1 MVAASYLTP
10 TNFVFLT
17 LNNMNEKMALLMSPW
32 WCGTGVLGAPS
43 YLAPCVKPKLWRIR
57 TVLTKLSPSAQKVMN
72 AYKQRTLATKRS
84 TAVIGVLQEIVNQ
97 LETLKPPTSLQRT
110 EEKLCHSI
118 GVNECGA
125 HILNIIIEL
134 CDSND

>member
-1 MVAASYLTP
+1 M
-10 TNFVFLT
+10 
-17 LNNMNEKMALLMSPW
+17 
-32 WCGTGVLGAPS
+32 
-43 YLAPCVKPKLWRIR
+43 
-57 TVLTKLSPSAQKVMN
+57 TKLSPSAQKVMN

-97 LETLKPPTSLQRT
+97 LDVVKPPTSLETNEQ
-110 EEKLCHSI
+110 KLCHSL
-118 GVNECGA
+118 GVHECRV